1 MLVNARVS
9 LLLVLATALAPI
21 PARAQGR
28 DVDDGTFLIRAGRQL
43 IGRET
48 FRIRRQPLPN
58 GLGFAITTSAAYPAS
73 GRAVTSAIVEL
84 GPDSLPLTVQ
94 LDAGPN
100 RRILARVGMRRITV
114 RTMTP
119 SGEAAREFAG
129 APRTLIVDD
138 SLLATYAILPGAAA
152 GSVMLFAPRDGT
164 HQRGRLQDLG
174 TERIVIAGK
183 PQATRHVRLGGPD
196 GGVDL
201 WFATDG
207 RLLKVDLQRLGVTAV
222 RAGAGD

>member
-1 MLVNARVS
+1 MLVNARAS
-9 LLLVLATALAPI
+9 LVLALATALTPL

-28 DVDDGTFLIRAGRQL
+28 DVDEGTFLIRAGRQL

-48 FRIRRQPLPN
+48 FRIQRQPLPN
-58 GLGFAITTSAAYPAS
+58 GLGFAITTSAAYPAD
-73 GRAVTSAIVEL
+73 GGTVTSAIVEL

-114 RTMTP
+114 RTVTP
-119 SGEAAREFAG
+119 SGEAAREFAS

-138 SLLATYAILPGAAA
+138 SLLATYAIVPGTDA
-152 GSVMLFAPRDGT
+152 GPVMLFAPRDGT
-164 HQRGRLQDLG
+164 HRRSQLQDVG
-174 TERIVIAGK
+174 ADRIMVAGRME
-183 PQATRHVRLGGPD
+183 PARHLRLGGPD

-201 WFATDG
+201 WFGASG
-207 RLLKVDLQRLGVTAV
+207 RLLKVDLQRLGITAI
-222 RAGAGD
+222 RAPAGD